1 MNLMEKVA
9 VVMGGGR
16 DIGRAVCIKL
26 AKEVADLVSY
36 LASDESSIHTGNDVD
51 INGGLAFS

>member
-1 MNLMEKVA
+1 MNLIGKVA
-9 VVMGGGR
+9 EATGGSR

-26 AKEVADLVSY
+26 TKEVADLESY
-36 LASDESSIHTGNDVD
+36 LASDESPFLTGNNAD